1 MYYLLEEWRTSN
13 ISITQIYIQIFIQW
27 LTINEFL
34 TLILFLNTP
43 YVSRI
48 RRESR
53 DSADIRLPASSHLS
67 DFRTVQKHSSTLLY
81 IYEATSSRPTADPG
95 PSLYTSVFS
104 SYLPPLSSWT
114 SMETVVS
121 WHGEVNYKR
130 YQSLG
135 VVGRLVGLGSTDSQ
149 LPLRADP
156 RARAIV
162 PSLSTSLSSL
172 PPYHSLALLRCYLIW
187 PFLSRSPPSCFL
199 SSFVDLSSS
208 PHISGGSRQFDT
220 PGANIICRVQ
230 SVRLPRMSQNRRIN
244 F

>member
-1 MYYLLEEWRTSN
+1 MNFW
-13 ISITQIYIQIFIQW
+13 
-27 LTINEFL
+27 
-34 TLILFLNTP
+34 LILFLNIP

-81 IYEATSSRPTADPG
+81 TKQLPLVAPPRIQDL
-95 PSLYTSVFS
+95 LYISVFS

-172 PPYHSLALLRCYLIW
+172 PPYHSLLRCYLIW

-230 SVRLPRMSQNRRIN
+230 SVCLPRMSQNRRIN